1 MRKSHSADILPRL
14 IYLTAIRLQF
24 HADKVLQ
31 PFGITL
37 EQLHPLKILKHGGGA
52 IGQRQMCSLT
62 GKTPANMT
70 RILDRLVNK
79 NLIERKPN
87 PGDRRAF
94 NIVLTSAGE
103 KLVDQAVDHID
114 SYREQVMTGIA
125 DQDEA
130 VCRRVLQRIA
140 ENLAGL
146 APEEIQRDDQD

>member
-1 MRKSHSADILPRL
+1 MRTSHSDDVLPRL

-52 IGQRQMCSLT
+52 IGQRRMCALT

-70 RILDRLVNK
+70 RFLDRLVNK
-79 NLIERKPN
+79 GLIERKPD

-94 NIVLTSAGE
+94 TIVLTSAGE
-103 KLVDQAVDHID
+103 KMVDQAVGLVTG
-114 SYREQVMTGIA
+114 YREQVMTGID

-146 APEEIQRDDQD
+146 APEEVQRDDQE